1 MRHVVTASL
10 ALAIFVSF
18 DASAIAGKKAKAR
31 ADRGSRQQ
39 CGESTEISMPPVCGS
54 QSKECG
60 PCHSYPA
67 CCDAGGEGIDMES
80 LTPAAQSKKLYE
92 AYQARIL
99 FELPEDVTVH
109 LMDVAMSTPG
119 EKRSF
124 VVPVY
129 DQKKTYE
136 YEVRVDAVRNGK
148 KYFRK
153 VKIKEFRAGMIVKVA
168 VEAPPVPEGEPVV
181 LNAAAEVVAPG
192 GLPEDDKKEEKQ
204 GEDQGDV
211 ISLLPS
217 LPPVR

>member
-1 MRHVVTASL
+1 
-10 ALAIFVSF
+10 
-18 DASAIAGKKAKAR
+18 
-31 ADRGSRQQ
+31 
-39 CGESTEISMPPVCGS
+39 
-54 QSKECG
+54 
-60 PCHSYPA
+60 
-67 CCDAGGEGIDMES
+67 MES
-80 LTPAAQSKKLYE
+80 LTPVAQSRKLYE
-92 AYQARIL
+92 AFQARIL

-109 LMDVAMSTPG
+109 LMDVPMSTPG

-192 GLPEDDKKEEKQ
+192 GMPEEEKKKEEEKK
-204 GEDQGDV
+204 GGDQGDV
-211 ISLLPS
+211 ITLLPS
-217 LPPVR
+217 LPPAR